1 MTDLERNNY
10 YNNNNNNNN
19 NIDIFNQEDM
29 IDYKGGG
36 YSLPS
41 AFALVHKK
49 DMTTKDTTKKDNKN
63 TKNNKVSDEY
73 DHLVIPASL
82 YYMERQCLG
91 EPIMQEYYMKNE
103 NKENEED
110 AIISEDIYD
119 KLLLL
124 AEDKSRK
131 QKKYTKNNKKNL
143 YKKTTHKKTRRVK

>member
-1 MTDLERNNY
+1 MTDFERNNY
-10 YNNNNNNNN
+10 YNNDNSV
-19 NIDIFNQEDM
+19 DVFNQEDM
-29 IDYKGGG
+29 INYKGGG

-41 AFALVHKK
+41 AFALVQKK
-49 DMTTKDTTKKDNKN
+49 DMTTKDA
-63 TKNNKVSDEY
+63 KNNKVSEEY
-73 DHLVIPASL
+73 EHLVIPASL

-91 EPIMQEYYMKNE
+91 EPMMMQDYYMNNE

-110 AIISEDIYD
+110 AIISEDMYD

-143 YKKTTHKKTRRVK
+143 YKKSVHKKTRRVK

>member
-1 MTDLERNNY
+1 MTDHLERNNY
-10 YNNNNNNNN
+10 YNNNNNDNNSV
-19 NIDIFNQEDM
+19 DVFNQEDM
-29 IDYKGGG
+29 INYKGGG

-49 DMTTKDTTKKDNKN
+49 DMTTKDNKN

-91 EPIMQEYYMKNE
+91 EPLMPNYYMN
-103 NKENEED
+103 NDNDEED
-110 AIISEDIYD
+110 AIISEDMYD

-143 YKKTTHKKTRRVK
+143 YKKSAHKKTRRVK

>member
-1 MTDLERNNY
+1 MTDFERNNY
-10 YNNNNNNNN
+10 YNNDNSV
-19 NIDIFNQEDM
+19 DVFNQEDM
-29 IDYKGGG
+29 INYKGGG

-41 AFALVHKK
+41 AFALVQK
-49 DMTTKDTTKKDNKN
+49 KDTTTKDNKN
-63 TKNNKVSDEY
+63 TKNNKVSEEY
-73 DHLVIPASL
+73 EHLVIPASL

-91 EPIMQEYYMKNE
+91 EPMMMQDYYMNNE

-110 AIISEDIYD
+110 AIISEDMYD

-143 YKKTTHKKTRRVK
+143 YKKSVHKKTRRVK

>member
-1 MTDLERNNY
+1 MTDIERNNY
-10 YNNNNNNNN
+10 YNNDNSV
-19 NIDIFNQEDM
+19 DVFNQEDM
-29 IDYKGGG
+29 INYKGGG

-41 AFALVHKK
+41 AFALVQKK
-49 DMTTKDTTKKDNKN
+49 DMTTKDTTTKDNKN
-63 TKNNKVSDEY
+63 TKNNKVSEEY

-91 EPIMQEYYMKNE
+91 EPMMMQDYYMKND
-103 NKENEED
+103 NKENDDEED
-110 AIISEDIYD
+110 AIISEDMYD

-143 YKKTTHKKTRRVK
+143 YKKSVHKKTRRVK